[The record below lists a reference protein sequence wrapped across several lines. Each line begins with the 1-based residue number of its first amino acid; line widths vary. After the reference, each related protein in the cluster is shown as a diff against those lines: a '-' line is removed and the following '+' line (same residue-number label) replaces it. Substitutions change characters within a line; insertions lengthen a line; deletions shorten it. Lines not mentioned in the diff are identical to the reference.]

1 MLCNIV
7 LSYYSTKENLR
18 EDSETKMLAT
28 ARQIAIEVDQAQT
41 AKTYVEQLIDDK
53 LHLASRAIANELS
66 HDIGQVTNE
75 QLVELSAKFGISHIS
90 LLVPGEKKT
99 TIVKSSNLADLN
111 VQTNDW
117 YFGYGE
123 YQNFLRPTIWL
134 ELAQEKTSELFWPAP
149 FEASQISV
157 REEQRS
163 FFVDNKRNYIINA
176 YMLNRDL
183 KDYYRISKM
192 DDIVQKSIKAN
203 SNILEVTGIH
213 PQLFKHISALSPPLN
228 NQEEREGYY
237 RALQPISFGTYAYM
251 DPSKDIENVQK
262 AAQGEYVTYETELH
276 GKHVMKSF
284 IRISNDTPY
293 VISIVMDYKVISS
306 VLNEQLV
313 NNIAISIVL
322 LEMMVISSYLI
333 AGRMIRPIQSIL
345 HKVNDVANGNFGAR
359 LKVKSKDELGLL
371 SRRIN
376 MMARNLSIYT
386 NQLQQ
391 TYEENRAMKEYLESF
406 INQTSD
412 AIHVVDLEG
421 RVILANYAFQQLFG
435 WQPDQVIGKQ
445 VNIIPESKLEEEE
458 EVLRMLASGE
468 HLMARETQRCTKDD
482 RMIDVSVSTSAIYDD
497 NGKCIAFASITRDV
511 TESKKMEELLRR
523 SEKLTTVGQLAAGV
537 AHEIR
542 NPLTTL
548 RGFLQF
554 QQQRNVLN
562 LNHTDIML
570 SELDRINLI
579 VSEFLILAKP
589 QAVHFQKKDVR
600 FILGDVISLLD
611 SQANMV
617 NIHFDTFFTQE
628 RCVIECEEN
637 HLKQVFINIS
647 KNAFEAMPSGGTIQ
661 LRIEIWNETYVRVQI
676 IDQGHGIPAENI
688 PMLGQPF
695 YTDKETGTGLGLMV
709 SQRIIHNHKGTL
721 EITSVVNEGTTV
733 TILLP
738 VSPEGETEPSNG
750 LIDI

>member
-1 MLCNIV
+1 MLFNIV

-18 EDSETKMLAT
+18 EDSEAKNLAT
-28 ARQIAIEVDQAQT
+28 ARQIAIEVDQAHT
-41 AKTYVEQLIDDK
+41 AAAYVEQLIDEK
-53 LHLASRAIANELS
+53 LYLVSRTIARELS
-66 HDIGQVTNE
+66 PDIHQVTNK
-75 QLVELSAKFGISHIS
+75 QLQELSAKLGISHIS
-90 LLVPGEKKT
+90 LLVPGKEAT
-99 TIVKSSNLADLN
+99 TIVKSSNIADLN
-111 VQTNDW
+111 VQTSDW
-117 YFGYGE
+117 YLGQADF
-123 YQNFLRPTIWL
+123 QKFLKPTIWL
-134 ELAQEKTSELFWPAP
+134 ELEQDRTPELFWSAP
-149 FEASQISV
+149 FEAS
-157 REEQRS
+157 EESGLEDQRS
-163 FFVDNKRNYIINA
+163 FYTDDKRNYIIDA
-176 YMLNRDL
+176 YMLHRDL
-183 KDYYRISKM
+183 QDYYRISKM
-192 DDIVQKSIKAN
+192 DTIVQKSIEAN
-203 SNILEVTGIH
+203 PNILEVTGIN
-213 PQLFKHISALSPPLN
+213 PQLFKHISDLSPRLN
-228 NQEEREGYY
+228 SQEKSGGYD
-237 RALQPISFGTYAYM
+237 RALNPITFGTYTYM

-262 AAQGEYVTYETELH
+262 AALGEYVTYETELH
-276 GKHVMKSF
+276 GQHVMKSF
-284 IRISNDTPY
+284 IPITSINPPY
-293 VISIVMDYKVISS
+293 VISIVMDYKIISS
-306 VLNEQLV
+306 VVNEQLI

-322 LEMMVISSYLI
+322 LELMVISSYLI

-345 HKVNDVANGNFGAR
+345 DKVNDVANGNFGAR

-391 TYEENRAMKEYLESF
+391 TYEENRAMKEYLENF

-435 WQPDQVIGKQ
+435 WQPEQVIGKQ
-445 VNIIPESKLEEEE
+445 VTIIPESKLEEEE
-458 EVLRMLASGE
+458 EVLRLLASGE
-468 HLMARETQRCTKDD
+468 HLMARETLRCTKDD
-482 RMIDVSVSTSAIYDD
+482 RVFDVSVSTSAINDEHG
-497 NGKCIAFASITRDV
+497 NCIAFASITRDV
-511 TESKKMEELLRR
+511 TENKKMEELLRR

-548 RGFLQF
+548 RGFLQL
-554 QQQRNVLN
+554 QQQKNVLN
-562 LNHTDIML
+562 LNHTDLML

-589 QAVHFQKKDVR
+589 QAVHFQRKDVR

-617 NIHFDTFFTQE
+617 NIHFETFFTQE
-628 RCVIECEEN
+628 KCVIECEEN

-661 LRIEIWNETYVRVQI
+661 LRIELWDETYVRVQL
-676 IDQGHGIPAENI
+676 IDQGHGIPEENI
-688 PMLGQPF
+688 SKLGQPF

-709 SQRIIHNHKGTL
+709 SQRIIHNHKGTM

-738 VSPEGETEPSNG
+738 VSPEEEIEHSTG
-750 LIDI
+750 